1 MASTA
6 GLAMSW
12 DEWHR
17 HDALALAD
25 RVRSTEV
32 AASELCA
39 QAAAAIERVDPV
51 LEAVL
56 GVFDDV
62 VADPDRSG
70 PSRTGRLYGVPM
82 LLKDLGSGLA
92 GRTQE
97 SGSRLF
103 RDYVVPATD
112 PLVANYLEAGL
123 VPIGD
128 A

>member
-1 MASTA
+1 MARTA

-12 DEWHR
+12 GEWHR

-25 RVRSTEV
+25 RVRAKEV
-32 AASELCA
+32 APSEACE
-39 QAAAAIERVDPV
+39 QAAAAIARLDPAI
-51 LEAVL
+51 EAVL

-62 VADPDRSG
+62 VADPDRDG
-70 PSRTGRLYGVPM
+70 PSRTGRFYGVPM

-103 RDYVVPATD
+103 RD
-112 PLVANYLEAGL
+112 
-123 VPIGD
+123 
-128 A
+128 